1 MQRGPPEPGG
11 RSRSLPVGRARSLLR
26 LGWSAALAGPGGSG
40 NSRTQ
45 APPPA
50 HFDGKTPNTSVKVAP
65 WPQRASGG
73 RGSLLTPARL
83 CHACPAAFLRSRP
96 AEPRGARCP
105 GRQRPYGEG
114 HACSVLSCP
123 AAACPCPAPL
133 PAAPQHLDNKSCR
146 RAEWAG
152 LGPAPPAHTPPEPI
166 DVQMPMGPGGWSLGE
181 HTPPSP
187 TLPAAPGAGCKLQPA
202 GGIAD
207 EWPHPP
213 PVAGGWPAHW
223 RSS

>member
-83 CHACPAAFLRSRP
+83 CHACPAAFLPPPPAGRSP
-96 AEPRGARCP
+96 APRSQVP
-105 GRQRPYGEG
+105 GQAETLRGRTR
-114 HACSVLSCP
+114 LSCP
-123 AAACPCPAPL
+123 VLSRRSLPL
-133 PAAPQHLDNKSCR
+133 PCT
-146 RAEWAG
+146 
-152 LGPAPPAHTPPEPI
+152 PARGSATSG
-166 DVQMPMGPGGWSLGE
+166 QQKL
-181 HTPPSP
+181 PS
-187 TLPAAPGAGCKLQPA
+187 G
-202 GGIAD
+202 
-207 EWPHPP
+207 
-213 PVAGGWPAHW
+213 
-223 RSS
+223 